1 MEDDPSQTPQV
12 IHMELNDEHNTDPQ
26 GSTPAPGP
34 SAPGPSEPGPSSTEP
49 DSASADRGPEHVAHA
64 GREWRG
70 SSPEEAETE
79 RPGAHS
85 SPMTSHRHPRDRGDG
100 GEGIRNERAAKLP
113 ANLSRSWLL
122 VNASKPELFKDALR
136 SEADSVIFDLEAAVA
151 DDLKE
156 VARYNVMRA
165 LSSGMSA
172 WVRINAMTSPHW
184 KDDVSA
190 LVTATGLRGVML
202 AETEE
207 PDQVTLT
214 AMQLRAGTPVIALVE
229 SAIGIE
235 NATAIA
241 SAPGTFRLAFGVNDF
256 RKDTGVTE
264 DPMAL
269 AYARGKLV
277 VASRVGKLPGPIDG
291 PPGPTDE
298 WEDVLEACEITQRMG
313 MTGKLCLNPDQA
325 DDINKGLSPSVE
337 ELGWARE
344 MIERHALSLSSKKG
358 VNIADGSYLPRLAR
372 AQKIA
377 NLAETYGLWRN

>member
-1 MEDDPSQTPQV
+1 
-12 IHMELNDEHNTDPQ
+12 
-26 GSTPAPGP
+26 
-34 SAPGPSEPGPSSTEP
+34 
-49 DSASADRGPEHVAHA
+49 
-64 GREWRG
+64 
-70 SSPEEAETE
+70 
-79 RPGAHS
+79 
-85 SPMTSHRHPRDRGDG
+85 MTSHRHPRDRGDG

-122 VNASKPELFKDALR
+122 VNASKPELFEDALR

-202 AETEE
+202 AETEK

-313 MTGKLCLNPDQA
+313 LTGKLCL
-325 DDINKGLSPSVE
+325 
-337 ELGWARE
+337 
-344 MIERHALSLSSKKG
+344 
-358 VNIADGSYLPRLAR
+358 
-372 AQKIA
+372 
-377 NLAETYGLWRN
+377 